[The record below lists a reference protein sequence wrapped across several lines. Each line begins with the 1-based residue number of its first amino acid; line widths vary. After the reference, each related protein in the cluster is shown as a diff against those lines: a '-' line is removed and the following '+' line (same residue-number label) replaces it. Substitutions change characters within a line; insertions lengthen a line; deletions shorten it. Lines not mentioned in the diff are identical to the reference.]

1 MNYVIEFQNNL
12 QMKGNILFK
21 LVLNLIVLF
30 NYTNIIS
37 QSNTEIFLL
46 DIKFKLDKIEI
57 YNVKKISNN
66 KGYNN
71 QPIFVSNDK
80 ILFTSER
87 NLQNDIVQYD
97 SSENSLKY
105 LTNTLTSEYSPIR
118 YKKNKVTAVSLDK
131 KGEQYLRIYNVK
143 DNTFKIP
150 FTDKI
155 VGYYNYSKKIKNQI
169 ISSVLEN
176 NELVLY
182 TSNLKTKEHT
192 YIDNNTGRSI
202 HNIPKNKFGEEKIS
216 YISKKDSIWNI
227 NYADLSSY
235 KTKTIT
241 TTLNNNE
248 DICWF
253 KDGSILTSNKNNLYI
268 FNSKLSKDWK
278 LLCSL
283 EEYGITNISRI
294 AINPNNDKLALVNSK

>member
-1 MNYVIEFQNNL
+1 
-12 QMKGNILFK
+12 MKGNILFK

-30 NYTNIIS
+30 NCTKFIA
-37 QSNTEIFLL
+37 QSDSEIFLL
-46 DIKFKLDKIEI
+46 DIKFKQDKIEI
-57 YNVKKISNN
+57 SNVKKISNN

-118 YKKNKVTAVSLDK
+118 YKKNKVTAVSLDE
-131 KGEQYLRIYNVK
+131 KGEQYLRIYNIK

-155 VGYYNYSKKIKNQI
+155 VGYYNYSKKIRNLI

-176 NELVLY
+176 NQLVLY
-182 TSNLKTKEHT
+182 TSNLITKEHT

-227 NYADLSSY
+227 NYVDLSSY
-235 KTKTIT
+235 NTKTIT

-248 DICWF
+248 DICWL
-253 KDGSILTSNKNNLYI
+253 KDGSILTSYKNNLYI

-294 AINPNNDKLALVNSK
+294 AINPDNDKLALVNSK

>member
-1 MNYVIEFQNNL
+1 
-12 QMKGNILFK
+12 MKGNILFK
-21 LVLNLIVLF
+21 LLLNLIVLF
-30 NYTNIIS
+30 NCTKFIA
-37 QSNTEIFLL
+37 QSDSEIFLL
-46 DIKFKLDKIEI
+46 DIKFKQDKIEI
-57 YNVKKISNN
+57 SNVKKISNN

-131 KGEQYLRIYNVK
+131 KGEQYLRIYDIK

-155 VGYYNYSKKIKNQI
+155 VGYYNYSKKIRNLI

-176 NELVLY
+176 NQLVLY

-227 NYADLSSY
+227 NYVDLSSY
-235 KTKTIT
+235 NTKTIT

-253 KDGSILTSNKNNLYI
+253 KDGSILTSYKNNLYI

-294 AINPNNDKLALVNSK
+294 AINPDNDKLALVNSK

>member
-1 MNYVIEFQNNL
+1 M
-12 QMKGNILFK
+12 
-21 LVLNLIVLF
+21 
-30 NYTNIIS
+30 
-37 QSNTEIFLL
+37 
-46 DIKFKLDKIEI
+46 
-57 YNVKKISNN
+57 
-66 KGYNN
+66 
-71 QPIFVSNDK
+71 SNDK

-118 YKKNKVTAVSLDK
+118 YKKNKITAVSLDK
-131 KGEQYLRIYNVK
+131 KGEQYLRIYDIK

-155 VGYYNYSKKIKNQI
+155 VGYYTYSKQIKNLI

-192 YIDNNTGRSI
+192 YVDNNTGRSI
-202 HNIPKNKFGEEKIS
+202 HNIPKYKFGQEKIS

-227 NYADLSSY
+227 NYVDLSNY
-235 KTKTIT
+235 ETKTIT

-253 KDGSILTSNKNNLYI
+253 KDGSILTSHKNNLYI
-268 FNSKLSKDWK
+268 FNSKLSKNWK

-283 EEYGITNISRI
+283 EEYGITNISRM
-294 AINPNNDKLALVNSK
+294 AINPDNDKLALVNSK

>member
-1 MNYVIEFQNNL
+1 
-12 QMKGNILFK
+12 MKGNILFK

-30 NYTNIIS
+30 NCTKFIA
-37 QSNTEIFLL
+37 QSDSEIFLL
-46 DIKFKLDKIEI
+46 DIKFKQDKIEI
-57 YNVKKISNN
+57 SNVKKISNN

-71 QPIFVSNDK
+71 QPIFVSNNK
-80 ILFTSER
+80 VLFTSER
-87 NLQNDIVQYD
+87 NFQNDIVEYNSID
-97 SSENSLKY
+97 NSLKY
-105 LTNTLTSEYSPIR
+105 LTNTQTSEYSPIR
-118 YKKNKVTAVSLDK
+118 YKKNKVSAVSLDK
-131 KGEQYLRIYNVK
+131 KGEQYLRIYNIK
-143 DNTFKIP
+143 NNTYNIP

-155 VGYYNYSKKIKNQI
+155 VGYYNYSKQIKNLI

-192 YIDNNTGRSI
+192 YVDNNTGRSI
-202 HNIPKNKFGEEKIS
+202 HNIPKYKFGQEKIS

-227 NYADLSSY
+227 NYVDLSNY

-253 KDGSILTSNKNNLYI
+253 KDGSILTSHKNNLYI
-268 FNSKLSKDWK
+268 FNSKLSNDWI

-283 EEYGITNISRI
+283 TYLG
-294 AINPNNDKLALVNSK
+294 

>member
-1 MNYVIEFQNNL
+1 
-12 QMKGNILFK
+12 MKGNILFK

-30 NYTNIIS
+30 NCTKFIA
-37 QSNTEIFLL
+37 QSDSEIFLL
-46 DIKFKLDKIEI
+46 DIKFKQDKIEI
-57 YNVKKISNN
+57 SNVKKISNN

-118 YKKNKVTAVSLDK
+118 YKKNKITAVSLDK
-131 KGEQYLRIYNVK
+131 KGEQYLRIYDIK

-155 VGYYNYSKKIKNQI
+155 VGYYNYSKQIKNLI

-192 YIDNNTGRSI
+192 YVDNNTGRSI
-202 HNIPKNKFGEEKIS
+202 HNIPKYKFGQEKIS

-227 NYADLSSY
+227 NYVDLSNY

-253 KDGSILTSNKNNLYI
+253 KDGSILTSHKNNLYI
-268 FNSKLSKDWK
+268 FNSKLSKNWK

-294 AINPNNDKLALVNSK
+294 AINPDNDKLALVNSK

>member
-1 MNYVIEFQNNL
+1 
-12 QMKGNILFK
+12 MKGNILFK

-30 NYTNIIS
+30 NCTNIIS

-46 DIKFKLDKIEI
+46 DIKYKLDKIEI
-57 YNVKKISNN
+57 YNIKKISNN

-283 EEYGITNISRI
+283 EEYGLTNISRI
-294 AINPNNDKLALVNSK
+294 AINPNNDKLAVVNSK

>member
-1 MNYVIEFQNNL
+1 
-12 QMKGNILFK
+12 MKGNILFK
-21 LVLNLIVLF
+21 LVLNLIILF
-30 NYTNIIS
+30 NCTKFIA
-37 QSNTEIFLL
+37 QSDSEIFLL
-46 DIKFKLDKIEI
+46 DIKFKQDKIEI
-57 YNVKKISNN
+57 HNVKKISSN

-97 SSENSLKY
+97 SSDNSLKY

-131 KGEQYLRIYNVK
+131 KGEQYLRIYDIK
-143 DNTFKIP
+143 DSTFKIP

-155 VGYYNYSKKIKNQI
+155 VGYYNYSKKIKNLI

-192 YIDNNTGRSI
+192 YIDNSTGRSI
-202 HNIPKNKFGEEKIS
+202 HNIPINKFGEEKIS
-216 YISKKDSIWNI
+216 YISKKDSIWDI
-227 NYADLSSY
+227 NYVDLSSY

-253 KDGSILTSNKNNLYI
+253 KDGSILTSYKNKLYI
-268 FNSKLSKDWK
+268 FNTKISKDWI

-294 AINPNNDKLALVNSK
+294 AINTDNDKLALVNSK

>member
-1 MNYVIEFQNNL
+1 
-12 QMKGNILFK
+12 MKGNILFK

-30 NYTNIIS
+30 NCTKFIA
-37 QSNTEIFLL
+37 QSDSEIFLL
-46 DIKFKLDKIEI
+46 DIKFKQDKIEI
-57 YNVKKISNN
+57 SNVKKISNN

-118 YKKNKVTAVSLDK
+118 YKKNKITAVSLDK
-131 KGEQYLRIYNVK
+131 KGEQYLRIYDIK

-155 VGYYNYSKKIKNQI
+155 VGYYNYSKQIKNLI

-192 YIDNNTGRSI
+192 YVDNNTGRSI
-202 HNIPKNKFGEEKIS
+202 HNIPKYKFGQEKIS

-227 NYADLSSY
+227 NYVDLSNY
-235 KTKTIT
+235 ETKTIT

-253 KDGSILTSNKNNLYI
+253 KDGSILTSHKNNLYI
-268 FNSKLSKDWK
+268 FNSKLSKNWK

-294 AINPNNDKLALVNSK
+294 AINPDNDKLALVNSK